1 MGRGRGL
8 LMKQL
13 WNGYELLATATGDG
27 IFVWGLW
34 KKAGK
39 SSAYKLTKGFPSGS
53 EVLVERGYFDE
64 VVYDYQHFLDNVVKQ
79 HTKENR

>member
-1 MGRGRGL
+1 
-8 LMKQL
+8 MKQL

-27 IFVWGLW
+27 TFVWGLR

-64 VVYDYQHFLDNVVKQ
+64 VVYDYQYFLDNVVKQ